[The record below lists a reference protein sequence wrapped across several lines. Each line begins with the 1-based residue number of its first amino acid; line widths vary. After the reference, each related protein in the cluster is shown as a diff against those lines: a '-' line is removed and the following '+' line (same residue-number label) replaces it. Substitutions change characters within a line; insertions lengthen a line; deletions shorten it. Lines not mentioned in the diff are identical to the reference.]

1 MLPRGIPYGSILF
14 PLARCKHMKVMD
26 ILSALREL
34 APEAGQ
40 SAWDNCGVQ
49 VAGTLAETGKV
60 AVCLEP
66 TPGMIGACLDWGA
79 GAVVT
84 HHPLYM
90 KPVSLG
96 APGRV
101 LDVARRVMGAG
112 AWLYAAHTSLDV
124 RPGGPAFWL
133 GRELG
138 LVSTRLLDV
147 SGGVCPVEASF
158 YLDEPIP
165 RATADI
171 WANRDSIHSVSQ
183 SRSGEVRVVCD
194 EHDWPAVAEGIAFA
208 LGRKPIFYLR
218 RLSAPCAEVGFGEV
232 GDLPE
237 PMDFEA
243 FAAVL
248 DGLLP
253 AHARGYWTISGPQPQ
268 RVARVAYCGGSGA
281 GLAAAAAAAG
291 ADVLVTGDMKYHPA
305 VEAEVCVVDVGH
317 FALEEEMMR
326 RFALELGGR
335 LSGVEV
341 RFLAGSDPFRVRLRQ

>member
-1 MLPRGIPYGSILF
+1 
-14 PLARCKHMKVMD
+14 MKIKDVLGE
-26 ILSALREL
+26 IRAL
-34 APEAGQ
+34 APEDGQ
-40 SAWDNCGVQ
+40 SAWDNSGVQ
-49 VAGTLAETGKV
+49 VAGTLVETDKV

-66 TPGMIGACLDWGA
+66 APDMVGACLDWGA

-101 LDVARRVMGAG
+101 LDVARRVMVEG

-133 GRELG
+133 GSELG
-138 LVSTRLLDV
+138 LRDALPLEKVHAR
-147 SGGVCPVEASF
+147 CPVEASF
-158 YLDEPIP
+158 YLDEPIS

-171 WANRDSIHSVSQ
+171 WSRRESIHSVSQ
-183 SRSGEVRVVCD
+183 SGTGEVRVVCD
-194 EHDWPAVAEGIAFA
+194 EADWPSVAEAIVFA
-208 LGRKPIFYLR
+208 VGSRPVFYLR
-218 RLSAPCAEVGFGEV
+218 KLCAPCDAVGFGEV

-243 FAAVL
+243 FSARL

-253 AHARGYWTISGPQPQ
+253 AHARGYWTVSGPRPGH
-268 RVARVAYCGGSGA
+268 VARVAYCGGSGA
-281 GLAAAAAAAG
+281 GLAAEAARAG
-291 ADVLVTGDMKYHPA
+291 ADLFITGDMKYHAA
-305 VEAEVCVVDVGH
+305 VEAGVCVLDVGH
-317 FALEEEMMR
+317 FSLEEEMMR
-326 RFALELGGR
+326 RFALELSGR

-341 RFLAGSDPFRVRLRQ
+341 RFFPGSDPFLVRIRA